1 MELITILGPT
11 ATGKTKVATNLALK
25 INGEIISADSR
36 QVFKGMDIGTGKDI
50 EEYTIDSFKI
60 PFHLIDIKKPTEDY
74 DLFSFLNDYKKALI
88 EISKKGNKPILCG
101 GTTLYL
107 SAVLQ
112 NYQLTHVPESF
123 QLDEA
128 TKSLSLPDI
137 LRELETNMNV
147 HNTTD
152 TLSRERAL
160 KALRISRYERENP
173 DHKLVLPET
182 NHQVFGMELP
192 FDQIKKR
199 ITIRLKKRLSEGMID
214 EAQELLDQGVSL
226 ERMKYFGLEYK
237 FLAMF
242 LNKEINYNDM
252 FQKLNSAIHEFAK
265 KQLTRY
271 RKMEKEGVEINW
283 MNAEWTLEDQLSFI
297 HDKGVVFDC

>member
-11 ATGKTKVATNLALK
+11 ATGKTKVAANLALK

-36 QVFKGMDIGTGKDI
+36 QVFKGMDIGTGKDL
-50 EEYTIDSFKI
+50 EEYTIGSFQI
-60 PFHLIDIKKPTEDY
+60 PYHLIDIREPLEEY
-74 DLFSFLNDYKKALI
+74 DLFSFLQDYKDTLSTISARRNKA
-88 EISKKGNKPILCG
+88 ILCG

-123 QLDEA
+123 QLDDA
-128 TKSLSLPDI
+128 TKNLSLPDI
-137 LRELETNMNV
+137 LRELEANVNV

-152 TLSRERAL
+152 KLSRERAL

-173 DHKLVLPET
+173 DQKLVLPET
-182 NHQVFGMELP
+182 NHLVFGMELP

-199 ITIRLKKRLSEGMID
+199 ITARLKKRLSEGMID
-214 EAQELLDQGVSL
+214 ETQELLDNGVSL
-226 ERMKYFGLEYK
+226 ERLKYFGLEYK

-242 LNKEINYNDM
+242 LSREINYNDM

-265 KQLTRY
+265 KQMTRY

-283 MNAEWTLEDQLSFI
+283 MSAEWTLEDQLSFI